1 MLRSMVN
8 YRSFTLLGRKVGLHN
23 INVNISALR
32 YVRGSIATSDRLYTQ
47 QGYQRMQQKNKETHI
62 LSQDQIKLLEN
73 QNFLTTEEE
82 TIFKKLLEEYH
93 PVSLSVKDISG
104 GCGSMYSIH
113 ITSEK
118 FDNLPIFKQHQMVNE
133 FLKEDIAK
141 WHGIQLITKKV
152 KKTKN

>member
-8 YRSFTLLGRKVGLHN
+8 YRSSTLLGRKVGLHD

-32 YVRGSIATSDRLYTQ
+32 YVRGSIAISDRLYAQ
-47 QGYQRMQQKNKETHI
+47 QSYQWMQQQNKETHR
-62 LSQDQIKLLEN
+62 LSQDQIKLLED
-73 QNFLTTEEE
+73 QSFLTTEEE

-93 PVSLSVKDISG
+93 PVSLSVNDISG

-152 KKTKN
+152 KKPKN